1 MDGFIARQLVRV
13 TDTRSLAY
21 GRIALVM
28 GGGQPTQAKLRFVDL
43 PRMVEQTD
51 DPHTGVMV
59 IETFNND
66 QLEAVEGIPIA
77 PFYALIEMNVVDG
90 GRESIEY
97 LLAHGDSAA
106 AIETIFQNVVRTWYD
121 DDAQWDDKME
131 GYWVE
136 GGLLVSA
143 VALKLISLARYIAL
157 NDVLSDCTP
166 T

>member
-1 MDGFIARQLVRV
+1 MAGFGIGQLVQVIDPRN
-13 TDTRSLAY
+13 LAY
-21 GRIALVM
+21 GRIAMVM
-28 GGGQPTQAKLRFVDL
+28 TTKKLGRSQVRFADL
-43 PRMVEQTD
+43 PKGVAASPDPSGFVNVFD
-51 DPHTGVMV
+51 DDELTAIEGVH
-59 IETFNND
+59 
-66 QLEAVEGIPIA
+66 IA